1 MPEAEVHG
9 RSPRL
14 AILTPVFNDWSCI
27 APLLSGLNADTGL
40 PEHTLVIVDDGSTEP
55 CTLDFAALTSR
66 PVEVIRLGV
75 NVGHQRAI
83 AAGLVDL
90 AQRNCFDA
98 VLIMDADGEDR
109 PADCPALWQAHGNRP
124 DAIIVAER
132 RKRSE
137 AWGFRVSYVTYRWL
151 FRALTGQR
159 LDFGNFS
166 LLPAAAVTRIS
177 LMPELWN
184 HYPATLMRCRLPLER
199 VPLDRGHRT
208 AGRSRMSLLPLV
220 MHGVAGMAAFAD
232 TAFAR
237 LLALSLAAMGTL
249 SAAIVAGLVYR
260 LWSQTPLPGWLAL
273 AATALLVSLFQMAA
287 VLVVV
292 LFLNVSLRSQP
303 SPPPTVTAA
312 RFIVDRQLYP
322 ADGQP
327 SAPRAR
333 ANR

>member
-1 MPEAEVHG
+1 MPAAANADG
-9 RSPRL
+9 RATRL
-14 AILTPVFNDWSCI
+14 AILTPVFNDWSCLG
-27 APLLSGLNADTGL
+27 PLLADLAAATDL
-40 PEHTLVIVDDGSTEP
+40 PACTVVVVDDGSTEP
-55 CTLDFAALTSR
+55 CSVDFTAISAL

-83 AAGLVDL
+83 AAGLVEL
-90 AQRNCFDA
+90 AQRDCFEA
-98 VLIMDADGEDR
+98 VLVMDADGEDR
-109 PADCPALWQAHGNRP
+109 PRDCPALWQAHCANP
-124 DAIIVAER
+124 TAIVVAER

-137 AWGFRVSYVTYRWL
+137 AWGFRASYMTYRWL

-166 LLPAAAVTRIS
+166 LLPASALQRIS

-184 HYPATLMRCRLPLER
+184 HYPATIMRCRLPISR
-199 VPLDRGHRT
+199 VPIDRGHRS

-220 MHGVAGMAAFAD
+220 MHGIAGMAAFAD

-237 LLALSLAAMGTL
+237 LLALSLAAMGVL
-249 SAAIVAGLVYR
+249 SVAIVGGIAYR

-303 SPPPTVTAA
+303 ASPPTLTAA
-312 RFIVDRQLYP
+312 RFIVERRHYP
-322 ADGQP
+322 ATSKSVDT
-327 SAPRAR
+327 
-333 ANR
+333 